1 MKRRF
6 ILLLLAAFLWTIP
19 VIAMLVT
26 GEVHWSLFDFAAAAV
41 LLGIAALSADAI
53 LGRFDTRRART
64 AALAFL
70 VLALAIVWAELAVGV
85 FGSVFSGS

>member
-6 ILLLLAAFLWTIP
+6 ILLLLAALVWTIP

-41 LLGIAALSADAI
+41 LLGIAALLADAI
-53 LGRFDTRRART
+53 FGRFASTRARIT
-64 AALAFL
+64 ALACL
-70 VLALAIVWAELAVGV
+70 VLAFAIVWAELAVGV